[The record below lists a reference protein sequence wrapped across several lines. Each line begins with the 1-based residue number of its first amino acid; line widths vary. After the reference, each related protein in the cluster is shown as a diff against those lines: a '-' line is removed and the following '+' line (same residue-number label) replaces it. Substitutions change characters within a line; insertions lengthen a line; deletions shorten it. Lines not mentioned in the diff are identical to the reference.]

1 MKRMILPLL
10 LMGFAG
16 PAAADVLLIEEV
28 RAAESQQLP
37 KNGINKSAV
46 SSNWGEPAQRH
57 AAVGDP
63 PISRWDYDRFSV
75 YFEYDTVLSTV
86 LRAGEVV
93 E

>member
-1 MKRMILPLL
+1 MKRTILL
-10 LMGFAG
+10 LLILAFAA

-37 KNGINKSAV
+37 ENGLNKAAV
-46 SSNWGEPAQRH
+46 SSRWGEPTERH
-57 AAVGDP
+57 GAVGDP

-75 YFEYDTVLSTV
+75 YFEYDTVLSSV
-86 LRAGEVV
+86 LRAGEPL